1 MFKDFI
7 LLTQV
12 ITLEVTI
19 SLAIGL
25 IIMIIGVEILLMFTL
40 AQILSGEA
48 MSGD

>member
-1 MFKDFI
+1 VFKDFI